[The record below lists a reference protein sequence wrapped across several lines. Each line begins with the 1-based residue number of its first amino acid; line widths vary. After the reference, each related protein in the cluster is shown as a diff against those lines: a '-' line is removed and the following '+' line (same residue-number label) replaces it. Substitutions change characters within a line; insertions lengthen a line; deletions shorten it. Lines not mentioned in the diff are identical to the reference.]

1 MSATNAALTLQTTVS
16 GDIVING
23 AGSLDVQDAATFAG
37 TVGLNGVTTVSTDID
52 LTLAG
57 TENIAITSDLAGTV
71 NVLSLITTP
80 SASAGTTR
88 GFFIQQA
95 SSANTNGLDAALYID
110 NADDGLA
117 IPAAISIQN
126 SGGGGYTAVIDNAGT
141 LISGAE
147 LNLLDGHDVAL
158 VDTNDAVATAIT
170 GTGALAAGSLAA
182 GFTTVAVGQGGTGAT
197 TFTANGV
204 LYGNTT
210 GAVLVTAAGTTGQC
224 LTGATGAAPAWTAC
238 TCLVTLQ
245 NAYDNGNTITTSDAR
260 NITLT
265 YADTA
270 TDANLTISTA
280 T

>member
-57 TENIAITSDLAGTV
+57 TENVAITSDLAGTV
-71 NVLSLITTP
+71 NVLSLIATP

-95 SSANTNGLDAALYID
+95 DSANGNGLECALYID
-110 NADDGLA
+110 NADTGLA

-126 SGGGGYTAVIDNAGT
+126 SGGGGYTTLIDNAGT

-170 GTGALAAGSLAA
+170 GTGALAA
-182 GFTTVAVGQGGTGAT
+182 
-197 TFTANGV
+197 
-204 LYGNTT
+204 
-210 GAVLVTAAGTTGQC
+210 
-224 LTGATGAAPAWTAC
+224 
-238 TCLVTLQ
+238 
-245 NAYDNGNTITTSDAR
+245 
-260 NITLT
+260 
-265 YADTA
+265 
-270 TDANLTISTA
+270 
-280 T
+280 